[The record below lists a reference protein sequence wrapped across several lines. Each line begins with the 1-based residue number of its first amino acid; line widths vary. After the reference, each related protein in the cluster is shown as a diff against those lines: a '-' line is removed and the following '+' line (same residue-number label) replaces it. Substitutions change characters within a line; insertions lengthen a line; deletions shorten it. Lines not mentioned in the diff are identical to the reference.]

1 MYKLV
6 DNIELNTAQIKDNL
20 LKDGGLCAGCERRI
34 NAESMMASFTNEEGV
49 YYYLVCKKCVNML
62 NKVDNFLKNNKKII
76 IEERLFLNIHLY
88 AAILIKENSFKE
100 DKDEEQIVSIL
111 NDNKASWITEDLD
124 YFQKNSDIK
133 FRYRKIYMGELEET
147 YESKSHLKEDAK
159 NKNIQ
164 YAIVHNIGNGK
175 TIKSFINKLSDE
187 YPTEDQYFIAALFI
201 ILINKIDPEKIND
214 IYKDIKERKEIFS
227 GFESLKIN
235 Y

>member
-20 LKDGGLCAGCERRI
+20 LNDGGLCAGCERRI
-34 NAESMMASFTNEEGV
+34 TSESMMASFTSEDGV

-62 NKVDNFLKNNKKII
+62 NKVDDFLKTNKKII
-76 IEERLFLNIHLY
+76 IEQRLLLNIHLY
-88 AAILIKENSFKE
+88 AATLIKEDAFKNKDNE
-100 DKDEEQIVSIL
+100 DQIVSIL
-111 NDNKASWITEDLD
+111 NDNKASWITNDLD
-124 YFQKNSDIK
+124 YFENNPDIK

-175 TIKSFINKLSDE
+175 TIKSFINKLSDN